1 MRKAI
6 RRTRTCGWSKSPPG
20 RFRSDG
26 IDGVGVA
33 SLMADAGLTHGGF
46 YAHFASKE
54 ALVKEALIAA
64 LASSSALPQDEA
76 EAAAPL
82 DLRAYIDFYFSPA
95 HRDKAATGCALAAL
109 APEIARRPRATRNA
123 FGKAAGRLAERI
135 AVGVAR
141 GGCARRKA
149 RRRLWPVRADD
160 GLAAAGAARSRQ
172 EFLGSASGGRTRQR
186 PAVSPVSMARRRK
199 APKARSQKAL
209 ALTAALPWR
218 HRLERVEMDPRSPFT
233 ARPRPGLRRQCREGD
248 HAVA

>member
-1 MRKAI
+1 MARYEKGHKADTHMRVVEIAS
-6 RRTRTCGWSKSPPG
+6 R

-64 LASSSALPQDEA
+64 LASSPALAQDEA
-76 EAAAPL
+76 EAAAL
-82 DLRAYIDFYFSPA
+82 DLRAYIEFYFSPA

-135 AVGVAR
+135 AGALPEVGSPEERLANAYGLFALMMGSLQLAR
-141 GGCARRKA
+141 LVPDKNLSD
-149 RRRLWPVRADD
+149 RLLAVGRANALRLAGLD
-160 GLAAAGAARSRQ
+160 GAAA
-172 EFLGSASGGRTRQR
+172 
-186 PAVSPVSMARRRK
+186 K
-199 APKARSQKAL
+199 APKARAKK
-209 ALTAALPWR
+209 
-218 HRLERVEMDPRSPFT
+218 H
-233 ARPRPGLRRQCREGD
+233 
-248 HAVA
+248 

>member
-1 MRKAI
+1 MARYEKGHKADTHMRVVDIAA
-6 RRTRTCGWSKSPPG
+6 R

-64 LASSSALPQDEA
+64 LGSSPALAQDEA
-76 EAAAPL
+76 EAAAL
-82 DLRAYIDFYFSPA
+82 DLRAYIEFYFSPA

-135 AVGVAR
+135 ASALPEAGSPEERLANAYGLFGLMMGSLQLARLVPDKNLSDRLLAVGRAN
-141 GGCARRKA
+141 AL
-149 RRRLWPVRADD
+149 RLAGLDGAAAKTPKVRA
-160 GLAAAGAARSRQ
+160 
-172 EFLGSASGGRTRQR
+172 
-186 PAVSPVSMARRRK
+186 K
-199 APKARSQKAL
+199 K
-209 ALTAALPWR
+209 
-218 HRLERVEMDPRSPFT
+218 H
-233 ARPRPGLRRQCREGD
+233 
-248 HAVA
+248 

>member
-1 MRKAI
+1 MARYEKGHKADTH
-6 RRTRTCGWSKSPPG
+6 RRVVEIAAR

-64 LASSSALPQDEA
+64 VASSSALAQD

-82 DLRAYIDFYFSPA
+82 DLRAYIDAYLSPA

-123 FGKAAGRLAERI
+123 FGKTARRLAERI
-135 AVGVAR
+135 AFGLPD
-141 GGCARRKA
+141 GGSPDER
-149 RRRLWPVRADD
+149 
-160 GLAAAGAARSRQ
+160 LAAAYGVFAQLMGALQLARLVLDKDLSDELLAVGRANALRLAGLDSQDEAEARS
-172 EFLGSASGGRTRQR
+172 
-186 PAVSPVSMARRRK
+186 MRRK
-199 APKARSQKAL
+199 LKK
-209 ALTAALPWR
+209 
-218 HRLERVEMDPRSPFT
+218 H
-233 ARPRPGLRRQCREGD
+233 
-248 HAVA
+248 